1 MKAWSPRVDA
11 FRSLFLEHFNEEM
24 GFATSA
30 FDLRGV
36 RVLVTGGT
44 SGLGRAMAHALV
56 QAGAHVAVTSRDG
69 PRAQATAVELGP
81 NAYGVALDV
90 RDVGSVTAA
99 VDAVYEVFGGLD
111 VLVNNAGIGMR
122 TVNPRFMTAPQPFW
136 EVSDAGFR
144 DVLATKAIGTFL
156 VSRAVV
162 PRMLD
167 AGHGRVVTVSM
178 NDATMTRRG
187 FVPYGPSGAAVEA
200 FARVMAADLEGTR
213 VTANILLP
221 GGATATGMVPDDI
234 DEATRNQL
242 LDPSVMGP
250 AIVWLASPDA
260 DGVHNERIVARDFAD
275 WLIARARRAEVK

>member
-1 MKAWSPRVDA
+1 MKSMDLTTPVI
-11 FRSLFLEHFNEEM
+11 
-24 GFATSA
+24 
-30 FDLRGV
+30 DLRGV

-44 SGLGRAMAHALV
+44 SGLGRAMANALV
-56 QAGAHVAVTSRDG
+56 RAGAYVAVSGRDG
-69 PRAQATAVELGP
+69 QRARATAVELGP
-81 NAYGVALDV
+81 TASGVALDV
-90 RDVGSVTAA
+90 RDVGSVSRA
-99 VDAVYEVFGGLD
+99 VDTVYSTFGGLD

-122 TVNPRFMTAPQPFW
+122 TVNPRFMTDPQPFW

-156 VSRAVV
+156 MSRAVV

-178 NDATMTRRG
+178 NEATMTRRG

-200 FARVMAADLEGTR
+200 FARVMAADLEGTP

-221 GGATATGMVPDDI
+221 GGATATGMVPNDI
-234 DEATRNQL
+234 DGGTRSQL
-242 LDPSVMGP
+242 LDPSIMGP

-260 DGVHNERIVARDFAD
+260 DGVHNERIVARDFVA
-275 WLIARARRAEVK
+275 WLRDRGGTAGGG